1 MPLPMVHLGVAR
13 GIAEK
18 LHIPDLPAFYL
29 GSIAPDGIFT
39 REGFTRE
46 QKWRNHL
53 INKDGVRTVDGIL
66 AFYKEYKHLDESF
79 ILGYTVHVL
88 TDQLYNETVYQ
99 KYLER
104 YENDLSPV
112 QDKKWAYYNDTD
124 IVDFELYSKS
134 PWRDEV
140 WHCLEQSR
148 GIDVD
153 GYIYAIE
160 ADAWRD
166 RTLHWYDSGESKHK
180 NPVRYITYED
190 EIVFIDMAAEDI
202 CRMIITLR

>member
-1 MPLPMVHLGVAR
+1 MVHLGVAR

-53 INKDGVRTVDGIL
+53 INEDGVRTIDEIL
-66 AFYKEYKHLDESF
+66 AFYKEHKHLDESF

-88 TDQLYNETVYQ
+88 TDQLYNENVYQ

-124 IVDFELYSKS
+124 IVDFEIYLKS

-140 WHCLEQSR
+140 WRYLEQSH
-148 GIDVD
+148 GIDVE
-153 GYIYAIE
+153 GYIYAVE

-166 RTLHWYDSGESKHK
+166 RTLHWYDSGESEHK
-180 NPVRYITYED
+180 NPVRYITYGD
-190 EIVFIDMAAEDI
+190 EIVFIDMAVEDI
-202 CRMIITLR
+202 CRMIIKLR

>member
-79 ILGYTVHVL
+79 ILGYTIHVL

-104 YENDLSPV
+104 YEADPCPI

-124 IVDFELYSKS
+124 IVDFEIYLKS
-134 PWRDEV
+134 PWRDEA
-140 WHCLEQSR
+140 WRYLEQSH

-153 GYIYAIE
+153 GYIYAVE

-166 RTLHWYDSGESKHK
+166 RTLHWYDSGESEHT

-190 EIVFIDMAAEDI
+190 EIVFIDASAEEI
-202 CRMIITLR
+202 CRMIIKLR